1 MLKQVNARAGTLQ
14 ADRQALRR
22 ISDAYGAAAP
32 DILTALDAAT
42 PTGAAIVDNAAGLD
56 HLLTGVIG
64 LARGGIDLIGSSQ
77 ADLTRA
83 VGLFESTARLLV
95 KYQPTF
101 TCTLVGAKTA
111 LDTGYLDATGGANH
125 KSIVLDSALL
135 FGPDAYRYPQ
145 NLPVIGARG
154 GPGGE
159 PGCGSLPDVAA
170 NWPVRQLIT
179 NTGWGTGLDI
189 RPNPGIGFPATPTTF
204 RSPGRS
210 RSAERP
216 LSRRART
223 RTDSH
228 PAPRRTERSSTPR
241 WDTAVARPSTRPPP
255 GAARARPDH
264 RRRARNHS
272 WCRCPLSCNRHPHR
286 RRPMPGHPC
295 HDEAG
300 MKENLSGA
308 MLRVG
313 VFLAVCTLG
322 LVAML
327 AVFAQLRFETEK
339 TYAAEFHTVSGLENG
354 NFVRIAG
361 VEVGKVRTIRIRD
374 DGIALVE
381 FGADASV
388 VLTEGSRAVIRYRNL
403 IGERYLALEEGAG
416 GTRRL
421 PAGATIPLARTAPAL
436 DLDALL
442 GGFRPLFHALNPDQ
456 VNALSEQLVAAL
468 QGEGAT
474 LTDFPPDRRRDQH
487 AGRPG
492 SADRRRHREPEDHHG
507 ALADQSTQFAGA
519 VDAPG
524 RSTGDHRKPKAGPA
538 QRTRL
543 R

>member
-1 MLKQVNARAGTLQ
+1 MSEQKEEGLPPGWWTLIFVVATIGTIVLTATLFSGTLRDYASVTLTSGRAGLVMERGAKVQMRGVQIGRVAQVTLNQDHVDIELEIEPGQLRYIPANVGARIRAGTLFSAKFVELVYPSDPSPQRLAAGSIINSDNVSTEINTLFRDVADILDRVDPAKLQATLSALAEGLRGRGAIIGQTITDTNEVLKQVNARAGTLQ

-189 RPNPGIGFPATPTTF
+189 RPNPGIGFPGYADYFPVTRAVPEAPSV
-204 RSPGRS
+204 RYPGG
-210 RSAERP
+210 
-216 LSRRART
+216 
-223 RTDSH
+223 
-228 PAPRRTERSSTPR
+228 PAPGPIPYPGAPPYGAQLYAPDGTPL
-241 WDTAVARPSTRPPP
+241 WPGLPPAPPP
-255 GAARARPDH
+255 GAARE
-264 RRRARNHS
+264 
-272 WCRCPLSCNRHPHR
+272 
-286 RRPMPGHPC
+286 PGPPPPGS
-295 HDEAG
+295 EPF
-300 MKENLSGA
+300 
-308 MLRVG
+308 V
-313 VFLAVCTLG
+313 VPVP
-322 LVAML
+322 
-327 AVFAQLRFETEK
+327 AQLQPTP
-339 TYAAEFHTVSGLENG
+339 APPSP
-354 NFVRIAG
+354 
-361 VEVGKVRTIRIRD
+361 D
-374 DGIALVE
+374 
-381 FGADASV
+381 
-388 VLTEGSRAVIRYRNL
+388 
-403 IGERYLALEEGAG
+403 
-416 GTRRL
+416 
-421 PAGATIPLARTAPAL
+421 AGAPAP
-436 DLDALL
+436 
-442 GGFRPLFHALNPDQ
+442 
-456 VNALSEQLVAAL
+456 
-468 QGEGAT
+468 
-474 LTDFPPDRRRDQH
+474 
-487 AGRPG
+487 
-492 SADRRRHREPEDHHG
+492 
-507 ALADQSTQFAGA
+507 
-519 VDAPG
+519 
-524 RSTGDHRKPKAGPA
+524 
-538 QRTRL
+538 
-543 R
+543 